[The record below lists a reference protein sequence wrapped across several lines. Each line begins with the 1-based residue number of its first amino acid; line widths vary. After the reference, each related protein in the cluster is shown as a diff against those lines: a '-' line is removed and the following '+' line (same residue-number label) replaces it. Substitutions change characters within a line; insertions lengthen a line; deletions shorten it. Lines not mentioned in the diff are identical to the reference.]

1 MNTQDNNPVGVLCT
15 SDNLA
20 SKIELLYDVN
30 SRLLADTAEITDHA
44 ELSEVV
50 DLMRNLDELRLQ
62 LTNIIKTN
70 QPLQQ

>member
-1 MNTQDNNPVGVLCT
+1 MNNQDNNPVGVLCT

-20 SKIELLYDVN
+20 AKIELLYDVN

>member
-1 MNTQDNNPVGVLCT
+1 MNNQDNNPVGVLCT

-20 SKIELLYDVN
+20 AKIELLYDVN
-30 SRLLADTAEITDHA
+30 SRLLADTAEITDHD